1 MAYGTMGGDGQPQ
14 TQAAL
19 FTRHAH
25 YRSPLAHAIDAPRW
39 LLGRTW
45 GANRVNLRMESRFDG
60 ALVDRLLSAGHDVEI
75 LPQAYSELMGHAGAV
90 VLHPDATFEAGHDPR
105 ADGGA
110 AGA

>member
-1 MAYGTMGGDGQPQ
+1 
-14 TQAAL
+14 
-19 FTRHAH
+19 
-25 YRSPLAHAIDAPRW
+25 
-39 LLGRTW
+39 
-45 GANRVNLRMESRFDG
+45 
-60 ALVDRLLSAGHDVEI
+60 LVDRLLSAGHDVEI